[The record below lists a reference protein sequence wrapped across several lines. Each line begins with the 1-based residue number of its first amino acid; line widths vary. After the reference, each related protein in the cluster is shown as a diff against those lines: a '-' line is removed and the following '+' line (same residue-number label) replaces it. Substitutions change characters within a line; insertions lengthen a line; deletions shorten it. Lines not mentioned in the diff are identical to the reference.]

1 MKSSSMIATAAF
13 LCLAVALSAGHAL
26 AQEKQK
32 VSYRVS
38 EQNSKYTQQHVID
51 VGDVPG
57 HQVRVFEIQRMLPAD
72 APAINGIKLK
82 ETWTR
87 GITDYTNYN
96 GPSSSYDTYL
106 FENGDRLFVRNT
118 TLGQQNA
125 AGKRAIITVG
135 QITGGTGKFAGIQGM
150 TRAAGLADPKAGQ
163 TATEVEVEYWFSPAT
178 VGASPGRE

>member
-1 MKSSSMIATAAF
+1 MKSSSMIATAAL
-13 LCLAVALSAGHAL
+13 LCLADAVSAGHAL
-26 AQEKQK
+26 AQEKHK
-32 VSYRVS
+32 MSYRVS
-38 EQNSKYTQQHVID
+38 EQDSKYTQQFVID

-87 GITDYTNYN
+87 GISDYTNYS
-96 GPSSSYDTYL
+96 GPSSSYDTLL
-106 FENGDRLFVRNT
+106 FESGDRLFVRNT

-125 AGKRAIITVG
+125 AGKRAVVTVG
-135 QITGGTGKFAGIQGM
+135 HITGGTGKFAGIQGM

-178 VGASPGRE
+178 VGASPGRQ

>member
-1 MKSSSMIATAAF
+1 MKSSSMIATAAL

-72 APAINGIKLK
+72 APAINGIKL
-82 ETWTR
+82 
-87 GITDYTNYN
+87 N

-106 FENGDRLFVRNT
+106 FENGDRLFVVLNR
-118 TLGQQNA
+118 
-125 AGKRAIITVG
+125 
-135 QITGGTGKFAGIQGM
+135 TGST
-150 TRAAGLADPKAGQ
+150 
-163 TATEVEVEYWFSPAT
+163 
-178 VGASPGRE
+178 